1 MSPSIFETSA
11 PHDEPSQLTA
21 FSINTLDRRSEHRNE
36 GELQDALS
44 KSETRFF
51 AFSKGNAFVKEGQVL
66 LTLSDIEQLKPDF
79 DNATIIGW
87 TNDGAA
93 RVSVSIQLD
102 EEQLDEGHQLL
113 NPRSIYAD
121 NLLEGD
127 LLGQLAQAASINSWI
142 NSNLFCGVCGNKT
155 KPRAGGYNRQC
166 TSCEKMHFPRTDPVV
181 IMLIID
187 EKSDRC
193 LMGRSPHFATQ
204 MYSTLAGFVE
214 PGETIEDAVRRETF
228 EESGLKV
235 GRVRYHA
242 SQPWPMPHTLMIGCI
257 AEALTTEINYD
268 SEELEDCR
276 WFSREEVAER
286 LKHSE
291 GEDRLSPPK
300 GAIAHRLLQDWL
312 DWK

>member
-1 MSPSIFETSA
+1 MSLSIFETSA

-21 FSINTLDRRSEHRNE
+21 FAINTLDRRSEHRTE
-36 GELQDALS
+36 GELQEALG
-44 KSETRFF
+44 KSDTRFF
-51 AFSKGNAFVKEGQVL
+51 AFSKGNALVKQGRSL
-66 LTLSDIEQLKPDF
+66 LTLNDIEQFEPDF
-79 DNATIIGW
+79 DNAAIIGW
-87 TNDGAA
+87 TNEGSA
-93 RVSVSIQLD
+93 RVTVSIKLD
-102 EEQLDEGHQLL
+102 EEQLKEGDQLL
-113 NPRSIYAD
+113 NPRSIYSN

-127 LLGQLAQAASINSWI
+127 LLGQLAQAASINAWI
-142 NSNLFCGVCGNKT
+142 NSTLFCGVCGHKT

-166 TSCEKMHFPRTDPVV
+166 TGCEKMHFPRTDPVV

-187 EKSDRC
+187 EKNDRC

-228 EESGLKV
+228 EESGIKV

-257 AEALTTEINYD
+257 AEALTTEIDYD

-312 DWK
+312 DWT

>member
-21 FSINTLDRRSEHRNE
+21 FSKNTLDRRSEHRNE
-36 GELQDALS
+36 GELQEALG
-44 KSETRFF
+44 KPETRFF
-51 AFSKGNAFVKEGQVL
+51 AFSKGNALVKEGQVL
-66 LTLSDIEQLKPDF
+66 LTLGDIEQLKPDF
-79 DNATIIGW
+79 DNSTIIGW
-87 TNDGAA
+87 TIDGTS

-102 EEQLDEGHQLL
+102 EEHLDESHQLL

-127 LLGQLAQAASINSWI
+127 LLGQLAQAASINAWI
-142 NSNLFCGVCGNKT
+142 NSTLYCGVCGNKT
-155 KPRAGGYNRQC
+155 NPRAGGYNRQC
-166 TSCEKMHFPRTDPVV
+166 TSCEKLHFPRTDPVV

-187 EKSDRC
+187 EKNDRC
-193 LMGRSPHFATQ
+193 LMGRSPHFAAQ

-276 WFSREEVAER
+276 WFSPEEVAER